1 MFERFT
7 ASARRVVV
15 LSQGEARSLKQ
26 DHVGPHHLLLGVLT
40 AENATGGAVLASLG
54 VEPEGVRR
62 QVVAKYGQGETEPS
76 GHIPLS
82 AEGKKILESSLR
94 ESLERGHNYIGTE
107 HIVLGLISDP
117 SGDTGEVLTA
127 LGVRT
132 DAVRKAVMDRLGSPG
147 VVEPTE
153 P

>member
-7 ASARRVVV
+7 ASARTVVV
-15 LSQGEARSLKQ
+15 LSQGEARTLKQ
-26 DHVGPHHLLLGVLT
+26 DHIGPYHLLLGVLT

-76 GHIPLS
+76 GHIPFS
-82 AEGKKILESSLR
+82 ADGKKIFELSFR
-94 ESLERGHNYIGTE
+94 ESLELGHNYIGTE
-107 HIVLGLISDP
+107 HMVLGLISDP
-117 SGDTGEVLTA
+117 SGDTSAVLTE
-127 LGVRT
+127 LGVPT
-132 DAVRKAVMDRLGSPG
+132 DAVRKAVLDRLGSAG
-147 VVEPTE
+147 GAEPTE